1 MSATLYTTD
10 ILRLAT
16 STAGFAR
23 LAEPGGSAERRS
35 PVCGSR
41 VSADVR
47 LDGAGAVAEIGM
59 EVRACALGQA
69 SSALMATAVKG
80 ATLPRLEQVT
90 ADLRAYLSGS
100 SETLPDWPGMEIFT
114 PARAY
119 PARHAAIL
127 IPFEAVSAAVAAAR

>member
-23 LAEPGGSAERRS
+23 LDAPDGSAERRS

-47 LDGAGAVAEIGM
+47 LDGAGTVAEIGM

-69 SSALMATAVKG
+69 SSALMAASVKG
-80 ATLPRLEQVT
+80 ASLPRLEQVT
-90 ADLRAYLSGS
+90 ADLRAFLSGT
-100 SETLPDWPGMEIFT
+100 SEALPDWPGMEIFT